1 MVDVAHW
8 DCWGSHGEL
17 QHVNKPVPNSTPEAA
32 MDELL
37 SKARFVFGDQPWRE
51 WNWEAREYG
60 SHEPRTIRFRY
71 EDGAFVRLDTR

>member
-1 MVDVAHW
+1 MTVLAHW

-37 SKARFVFGDQPWRE
+37 SKARFVSGEKPWHG
-51 WNWEAREYG
+51 WSWEAREFG
-60 SHEPRTIRFRY
+60 TRQPRTIRFTWR
-71 EDGAFVRLDTR
+71 DGKWTRPPP

>member
-1 MVDVAHW
+1 MDDVAHW

-37 SKARFVFGDQPWRE
+37 SKARFVFGDQDWSA
-51 WNWEAREYG
+51 WTWEAREFG
-60 SHEPRTIRFRY
+60 TREPRTVRFTWR
-71 EDGAFVRLDTR
+71 DGVWRRS